1 MGPPKE
7 YRGDPAAKVN
17 FPLYAVEML
26 TERHF
31 VVAGGGG
38 AAKTGVYNGFVCF
51 ICSIFFSLNTSFY
64 FFMIV

>member
-1 MGPPKE
+1 MSSKE
-7 YRGDPAAKVN
+7 ELRGDPAAKVN

-38 AAKTGVYNGFVCF
+38 EAKTGVPNGFVC
-51 ICSIFFSLNTSFY
+51 LY
-64 FFMIV
+64 P